1 MLQLPE
7 SEELRSHRRPEGV
20 ATKEAAPFTD
30 SAQPT
35 AGQYV
40 TPMPE
45 GETPMYSEAQP
56 ESMSEAVHGPESA
69 ESGKFMT
76 PPESP
81 ESLTQDPPLDTGVPF
96 HTDSA
101 PQQYV
106 NPTSESAQHGTPEF
120 EQVAAPTEAVSQHL
134 TKPLGDSGSYGAGS
148 ESGQGVQNQP
158 QMLPAGGGQQ
168 QRETGHFGSG
178 RDEGQGSMP
187 SSGLKADADTFSH
200 HKVLC
205 LLCLLLMFVAEF
217 CLAFGSLLGIRCI
230 LLLSAIIA
238 KVKARHTKSFATYC
252 V

>member
-1 MLQLPE
+1 
-7 SEELRSHRRPEGV
+7 
-20 ATKEAAPFTD
+20 
-30 SAQPT
+30 
-35 AGQYV
+35 
-40 TPMPE
+40 
-45 GETPMYSEAQP
+45 
-56 ESMSEAVHGPESA
+56 MSEAVHGPESA

-205 LLCLLLMFVAEF
+205 LLCLLLMFVADF
-217 CLAFGSLLGIRCI
+217 A
-230 LLLSAIIA
+230 LLLVLSLESGVFCCCLQLLP
-238 KVKARHTKSFATYC
+238 KSRRVTPKSFATYC